1 MEDAKLVSSGLDAVH
16 TLIEYLGKDAVGSE
30 FLSEYLASRELQKK
44 NAERQKEALNQ
55 MVDNT
60 KSVGGAVSKIADC
73 AVKNNESLK
82 DIQDEIEKLR
92 GTVQKIENEHKQYIE
107 KFSALIQHTL
117 DITKMVDDIQNISEQ
132 TNLLSFNASIE
143 AAHAGAAGAGFRII
157 ANEVKKL
164 ADSTRQA
171 SEKILN
177 NVNLL
182 KSSITTLE
190 DETSNNGKSL
200 KGLVDE
206 TAVTLEKF
214 EEVKSRNEENN
225 VEVENVSDA
234 ISGNSKQI
242 DEIIRHLQKNEDE
255 NQKTVNFFA
264 TCASK
269 NQMLFNDLYCFAYE
283 IKAILED
290 LKK

>member
-1 MEDAKLVSSGLDAVH
+1 MEDTKLVSSGLDAVH

-206 TAVTLEKF
+206 TAVALEKF

-242 DEIIRHLQKNEDE
+242 DEIIRHLQKSEDE